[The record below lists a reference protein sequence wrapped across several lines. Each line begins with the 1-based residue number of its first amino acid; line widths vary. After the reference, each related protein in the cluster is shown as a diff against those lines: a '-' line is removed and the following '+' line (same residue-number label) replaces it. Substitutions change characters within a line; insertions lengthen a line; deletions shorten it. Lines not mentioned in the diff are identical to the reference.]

1 MFKPTLTAILLG
13 LAVASHA
20 ALAADTDST
29 RADRSQKQERQTSE
43 QKKVDDYW
51 RAHNDEDR
59 LYNLNP

>member
-1 MFKPTLTAILLG
+1 MFKRTLTAIVLG

-20 ALAADTDST
+20 ALAADADST
-29 RADRSQKQERQTSE
+29 GADRTKTGHKRRSRKTSN
-43 QKKVDDYW
+43 DYW